1 MYPPLG
7 DMDFGGGPADGGWG
21 GAQTDIPMG
30 QSPMDGMPPMND
42 PMGDMPPMNDPM
54 GDMPGAPGD
63 SGGMPIDPGLDAAV
77 AAIDATAAAGMAEQ
91 APDMPE
97 DMGDA
102 AGGEPSQ
109 DEPNDVI

>member
-1 MYPPLG
+1 
-7 DMDFGGGPADGGWG
+7 
-21 GAQTDIPMG
+21 MG
-30 QSPMDGMPPMND
+30 QPPMD
-42 PMGDMPPMNDPM
+42 DMPPMNDPM
-54 GDMPGAPGD
+54 GDAGAPGD
-63 SGGMPIDPGLDAAV
+63 PGGMPIDPGLMQLS
-77 AAIDATAAAGMAEQ
+77 AIDATAAAGMAEQ

>member
-1 MYPPLG
+1 MPPDMYPPLG
-7 DMDFGGGPADGGWG
+7 NMDFGGGPADGGWG

-30 QSPMDGMPPMND
+30 QPLMDG
-42 PMGDMPPMNDPM
+42 MPPMNDPM

-63 SGGMPIDPGLDAAV
+63 PGGMPIDPGLDAAV
-77 AAIDATAAAGMAEQ
+77 TAIDATAAAGMAEQ

-109 DEPNDVI
+109 DESNDVI

>member
-1 MYPPLG
+1 MYQPLG
-7 DMDFGGGPADGGWG
+7 DMDFGGGAADGGWG

-30 QSPMDGMPPMND
+30 QPPMDGMPPIND
-42 PMGDMPPMNDPM
+42 PMG
-54 GDMPGAPGD
+54 GMPGAPGEP
-63 SGGMPIDPGLDAAV
+63 GGMPADPGLDAAV
-77 AAIDATAAAGMAEQ
+77 TAIDATAAAGMAEQ